1 MRDALYILGQGF
13 YFVPNA
19 LIIRVGYVMSAL
31 RIFFYTF
38 VWQRSMGLM
47 KTHALHVNEREQH
60 IRRSIS
66 VWLICW
72 NKNGNKR
79 IMMRRLRSKQY
90 WKGLYLL
97 SYGKV
102 KLVYCHNVEEYHRK
116 KTSCKIYDIN
126 LFLSLQSS
134 LVHISFES
142 RELFFV
148 KLRTIILSLV

>member
-47 KTHALHVNEREQH
+47 KTHALHVHEREQH
-60 IRRSIS
+60 IRRLIS

-79 IMMRRLRSKQY
+79 IMMRRFWAKLFTQFRKSLY
-90 WKGLYLL
+90 WKSL
-97 SYGKV
+97 SSGKV
-102 KLVYCHNVEEYHRK
+102 KIYVFDSFLVIMWRNMMGK
-116 KTSCKIYDIN
+116 KYP
-126 LFLSLQSS
+126 
-134 LVHISFES
+134 
-142 RELFFV
+142 V
-148 KLRTIILSLV
+148 KLMAFQMLSPIFHVPYMHFPV